1 MTQIETLVADTSA
14 QDALKK
20 CQADMHDVQKEAKQ
34 AADDLNRVEEEMISE
49 REAHKKVG
57 SFNCGRV
64 LPGEDRDEKLAQC
77 DKEMR
82 NQLYERKKANT
93 RKYQMRLQNDALHA
107 EIEGLESKLLEL
119 DGEVRM
125 CISDSAAAAKSAADE
140 LAAANKRNRGDSGRH
155 GQG

>member
-1 MTQIETLVADTSA
+1 
-14 QDALKK
+14 
-20 CQADMHDVQKEAKQ
+20 
-34 AADDLNRVEEEMISE
+34 
-49 REAHKKVG
+49 
-57 SFNCGRV
+57 
-64 LPGEDRDEKLAQC
+64 
-77 DKEMR
+77 
-82 NQLYERKKANT
+82 
-93 RKYQMRLQNDALHA
+93 MRLQNDALHA